1 MSIFPTL
8 LRQVSQINKD
18 SYISFLDSQGIIKKD
33 FKEEK
38 LKNVYDTI
46 NRIKQ
51 RDANDIPN

>member
-33 FKEEK
+33 FKEEN
-38 LKNVYDTI
+38 LKIFVDY
-46 NRIKQ
+46 
-51 RDANDIPN
+51 

>member
-1 MSIFPTL
+1 MSKFPTL

-46 NRIKQ
+46 NRIKKL
-51 RDANDIPN
+51 